1 MSPLVTVPFGVRSS
15 KSHVDN
21 CIDWLHNKHTV
32 DSPAGLTTKRLNN
45 LLHRSYKVPCELY
58 GERCLIHIAKSSN
71 GSQNLH
77 RSYKVPCE
85 LYGAR
90 CLIHIAKSSN
100 GSQNDLKSA
109 L

>member
-1 MSPLVTVPFGVRSS
+1 MVGGRLWKPLKRG
-15 KSHVDN
+15 
-21 CIDWLHNKHTV
+21 
-32 DSPAGLTTKRLNN
+32 AGGK
-45 LLHRSYKVPCELY
+45 K
-58 GERCLIHIAKSSN
+58 
-71 GSQNLH
+71 LH

-100 GSQNDLKSA
+100 GSQNVLKSA